1 MKQTEEIIM
10 NHRNIGID
18 KDIWRNEPRNLG
30 NKAIEKC
37 VTRNQPL

>member
-1 MKQTEEIIM
+1 MHE
-10 NHRNIGID
+10 NIGID
-18 KDIWRNEPRNLG
+18 KDICRNEFQNLV